1 MQFSDD
7 FEIRFEFECL
17 EDKFSSGYLD
27 LSDLLKNN
35 KFTFGQFADF
45 NEKEKTV
52 NEEHDKDMYT
62 IGDEIDSGDD
72 AHETAIPPLEHDETE
87 HAEDG
92 SEQKGSIDEDDDFDE
107 DLEDDEDDDEDDEEY
122 IKKLEEQA

>member
-7 FEIRFEFECL
+7 FEIRFEFECV

-45 NEKEKTV
+45 NEEEKNK
-52 NEEHDKDMYT
+52 NEELDKDMYT

-72 AHETAIPPLEHDETE
+72 AEEIAVAQL
-87 HAEDG
+87 
-92 SEQKGSIDEDDDFDE
+92 KGSDQPELVENGSDHKDSIDSDDEFDDD
-107 DLEDDEDDDEDDEEY
+107 LDDEDDEEY